1 MSVAERVADV
11 WNGFLGRV
19 RHRDAEG
26 LEAGDRHDF
35 GEFSGHRH
43 CLVVTYRRSGEAV
56 PTPVWFGIAD
66 ERIYFRSEERVGK
79 IKRIRANEHVLVAPC
94 DGRGRPLGSGVE
106 ARARIL
112 PAEEEERAET
122 AIQSNFGLGRRVY
135 ESAAM
140 SVGPTGV
147 YVEVTAV

>member
-1 MSVAERVADV
+1 MSVAERVADA
-11 WNGFLGRV
+11 WNGFLGRI
-19 RHRDAEG
+19 RHRDAQG

-79 IKRIRANEHVLVAPC
+79 IKRIRAKFAAA
-94 DGRGRPLGSGVE
+94 D
-106 ARARIL
+106 
-112 PAEEEERAET
+112 PAFD
-122 AIQSNFGLGRRVY
+122 AIQTVY
-135 ESAAM
+135 GMGYRWQAD
-140 SVGPTGV
+140 
-147 YVEVTAV
+147 

>member
-11 WNGFLGRV
+11 WNGFLGGI
-19 RHRDAEG
+19 RHRDAAG

-35 GEFSGHRH
+35 GEFPGHKH

-66 ERIYFRSEERVGK
+66 DRIYFRSEERVGK
-79 IKRIRANEHVLVAPC
+79 IRRIRANDRVLVAPC
-94 DGRGRPLGSGVE
+94 DSRGKPLGSGVE

-112 PAEEEERAET
+112 PAEQEERAEA

>member
-11 WNGFLGRV
+11 WNGFLGRI
-19 RHRDAEG
+19 RHRDAAA
-26 LEAGDRHDF
+26 LEAGDGHDF

-43 CLVVTYRRSGEAV
+43 CLVVTYRRSGEPV
-56 PTPVWFGIAD
+56 PTPVWFGIVD

-79 IKRIRANEHVLVAPC
+79 IKRIRANDRVLVAPC
-94 DGRGRPLGSGVE
+94 DGRGKPLGSGVE

-112 PAEEEERAET
+112 SAEEEERAEA
-122 AIQSNFGLGRRVY
+122 AIQSNFGIGRRVY

>member
-1 MSVAERVADV
+1 MSIAERVADV

-19 RHRDAEG
+19 RHRDAEK

-35 GEFSGHRH
+35 GEFDGRRH

-66 ERIYFRSEERVGK
+66 GRIYFRSEERVGK
-79 IKRIRANEHVLVAPC
+79 IKRIRANDRVLVAPC
-94 DGRGRPLGSGVE
+94 DGRGKPLGSGVE
-106 ARARIL
+106 AHARVL

-122 AIQSNFGLGRRVY
+122 AIQSNFGLGRRMY
-135 ESAAM
+135 EGVAM
-140 SVGPTGV
+140 SAGPKGV
-147 YVEVTAV
+147 YVEVSAV

>member
-11 WNGFLGRV
+11 WNGFLGRI
-19 RHRDAEG
+19 RHRDAEK

-35 GEFSGHRH
+35 GEFAGHRH
-43 CLVVTYRRSGEAV
+43 CLVVTYRRSGEPV

-79 IKRIRANEHVLVAPC
+79 IRRIRANDRVLVAPC
-94 DGRGRPLGSGVE
+94 DGRGKPLGSGVE
-106 ARARIL
+106 ARARVL
-112 PAEEEERAET
+112 PGEEEERAEA
-122 AIQSNFGLGRRVY
+122 AIQSNFGVGRRVY

-147 YVEVTAV
+147 YVEVTAA